1 MAKKKARKKT
11 STRTGTS
18 TTTTKRKLGPV
29 FVEVTRTSSRSKRAV
44 RKPARTERA
53 GGATRFNSV
62 THTELASRDP
72 DATRE
77 WCESVLGWKFDRS
90 VPTPDGPYFMWQT
103 KMGTGGGIRANN
115 PPEVPGSIPY
125 VEVSDIKAAFT
136 KAIKNGA
143 AEMFPPNKLPG
154 NAGWIAIVSAPGGVP
169 IGFWA
174 EK

>member
-1 MAKKKARKKT
+1 MAKKKAKKKV
-11 STRTGTS
+11 GTK
-18 TTTTKRKLGPV
+18 TTVSKYKKGPV
-29 FVEVTRTSSRSKRAV
+29 FVEVTRTSSRSKR
-44 RKPARTERA
+44 PARKAAETQRT
-53 GGATRFNSV
+53 GAAARMNSV

-72 DATRE
+72 EATRE
-77 WCESVLGWKFDRS
+77 WCESVLGWRFDRS

-125 VEVSDIKAAFT
+125 VEVSDIKAAFN
-136 KAIKNGA
+136 KALKNGA

-154 NAGWIAIVSAPGGVP
+154 KAGWIAIVSAPGGVA

>member
-1 MAKKKARKKT
+1 MAAKKKT
-11 STRTGTS
+11 I
-18 TTTTKRKLGPV
+18 
-29 FVEVTRTSSRSKRAV
+29 TRTSMRTKTARSSKRPP
-44 RKPARTERA
+44 RKSAPTHGMSAGARLNA
-53 GGATRFNSV
+53 V

-90 VPTPDGPYFMWQT
+90 VPTPTGPYFMWQT
-103 KMGTGGGIRANN
+103 KMGTGGGIRANS

-125 VEVSDIKAAFT
+125 VEVSDIKAAFK
-136 KAIKNGA
+136 KAIKGGA
-143 AEMFPPNKLPG
+143 AELFGPNKLPG
-154 NAGWIAIVSAPGGVP
+154 DAGWIAIVAAPGGVP

>member
-1 MAKKKARKKT
+1 MAKKKAKKT
-11 STRTGTS
+11 STRTGTR

-29 FVEVTRTSSRSKRAV
+29 FVEVTRTSSRSKRAP
-44 RKPARTERA
+44 RTPARTEVTG
-53 GGATRFNSV
+53 GGATRLNSV
-62 THTELASRDP
+62 THTELASSDP
-72 DATRE
+72 AATRE
-77 WCESVLGWKFDRS
+77 WCESVLGWRFDRS
-90 VPTPDGPYFMWQT
+90 VPTPAGPYHMWQT

-125 VEVSDIKAAFT
+125 IEVADIKAAFK

-143 AEMFPPNKLPG
+143 VEMFAPDKLPG
-154 NAGWIAIVSAPGGVP
+154 NAGWIAIVSAPGGVA